1 MSNSEIKILDIP
13 FTTLNQNKVID
24 LIGHH
29 LTKSGKAL
37 FIATPNPEML
47 LAARKNQHFHDTL
60 LSTDLNIPDG
70 NGIIWAHRYL
80 KTTNKLSNPILLAI
94 LGPISLISFIFRNRS
109 SNKPFNQAIHGSDLM
124 LKTIDQFNSK
134 HAVFLLGNKHG
145 LNSDTAG
152 QVSKIL
158 LKKHPKSKGIYSL
171 DSTPADQKTIGE
183 INNSK
188 AEMLFIGFG
197 APHQENWIKEN
208 LPKLKH
214 IKLAIGIGGSLDF
227 IAGIL
232 PRAPE
237 WMRKIGLEWLFRVY
251 QQPKRIGRIINATL
265 VFPYR
270 VIAAKTANPHKYRI
284 SDI

>member
-1 MSNSEIKILDIP
+1 MSNSDIKILDIP
-13 FTTLNQNKVID
+13 FTTLNQNKVIE
-24 LIGHH
+24 LICHH
-29 LTKSGKAL
+29 LTKSKKAL

-47 LAARKNQHFHDTL
+47 LSARKNQHFHQTL

-80 KTTNKLSNPILLAI
+80 KSTNKFSNPILLAI

-109 SNKPFNQAIHGSDLM
+109 INKPFNQPIHGSDLM
-124 LKTIDQFNSK
+124 LQIIDQFSSN

-145 LNSDTAG
+145 LNSNTAG
-152 QVSKIL
+152 HASKIL

-171 DSTPADQKTIGE
+171 DTTPADPEAIEE

-188 AEMLFIGFG
+188 AEILFVGFG

-208 LPKLKH
+208 LPNFKH

-270 VIAAKTANPHKYRI
+270 VIVAKMANPHKYRI
-284 SDI
+284 FDI